1 MISGLQ
7 WADCSALCARHGCLA
22 GVSARKRR
30 ASRRLYIIFFFSVF
44 FKKRTK
50 KKKAQRQ
57 REHRAAATETDE
69 VKKKKKRKRGRRVLR
84 VVVREVLGVPEN
96 GLVWVL
102 ARGRG
107 ILGEARRKEGEKGV

>member
-1 MISGLQ
+1 M
-7 WADCSALCARHGCLA
+7 
-22 GVSARKRR
+22 
-30 ASRRLYIIFFFSVF
+30 
-44 FKKRTK
+44 
-50 KKKAQRQ
+50 
-57 REHRAAATETDE
+57 
-69 VKKKKKRKRGRRVLR
+69 LR